1 MKKKLNGPN
10 GISIRVITSKIRKEL
25 TNNDSKVSKHRTLK
39 NSSKSGTIQTSDLKN
54 LSLGLQ
60 IVERIMHEGFQRYNE
75 SLQLGKKDI
84 SKSKKNIISYK
95 SLMQDFIY
103 RLSAASKTEFFLK
116 ERLDSLADYSQI
128 AQAARDGIILKQEKG
143 KELHNGKEKE
153 YMYDTSMSVNE
164 VLSTF
169 DDYERESS
177 RLTYKKLEN
186 YLGIGLGLVATLGS
200 ISKSAKDENNNKSK
214 GIPLITIGTI
224 TISGLKLLYGLR
236 KTDYKE
242 NLWNLRNEE
251 SRTRHDLLHNEQ
263 VSSTAEKLAIQN
275 IESIIS
281 DERKL
286 EHKLEN
292 DRFAYSICLD
302 LATAIISGAYINK
315 KVRETPTGKIDGKSL
330 AEALLSLQAAKS
342 IGKDFIDAAQGIFY
356 SRRDEEEFQKTCQK
370 VNQILKQMDEKVY
383 PLKGATHSFNSISIH
398 DFNGNFYPKKN
409 YDTGEINYS
418 MTLNIPEFSMKRGDV
433 VLLSGESGSGK
444 STFLRFLKR
453 GDINNRNAIQLDNCE
468 MVDNLGS
475 EFISFRPSIDLGNE
489 TNVLFQITGKKNLS
503 DLSPAEQ
510 TKLNKM
516 LQELKFDSPNFLE
529 QLSSKK
535 FMEFS
540 TGQQRRLALSKM
552 LYSIDDNTSIVIVDE
567 PVGNVENSLIREQL
581 KMITR
586 YAEEKNVM
594 LLLTTHRLEL
604 AEDLA
609 TKRYN
614 ITKDGTLEQIPIKHK
629 EQYEEF
635 SK

>member
-25 TNNDSKVSKHRTLK
+25 TNNDSKVSKHRNLK

-84 SKSKKNIISYK
+84 SKSKKNIIAYK

-143 KELHNGKEKE
+143 KKLHDGKE

-164 VLSTF
+164 VLSAF
-169 DDYERESS
+169 DDYERQSS

-200 ISKSAKDENNNKSK
+200 ISKSAKEENNNKSK
-214 GIPLITIGTI
+214 SASLITIGTI

-418 MTLNIPEFSMKRGDV
+418 MTLNIPEFSIKRGDV

-453 GDINNRNAIQLDNCE
+453 GDINNRNTIQLDNGE

-475 EFISFRPSIDLGNE
+475 EFISFRPSIELGNE

-503 DLSPAEQ
+503 ELSPVEQ

-567 PVGNVENSLIREQL
+567 PVGKVENSL
-581 KMITR
+581 
-586 YAEEKNVM
+586 M

>member
-1 MKKKLNGPN
+1 
-10 GISIRVITSKIRKEL
+10 
-25 TNNDSKVSKHRTLK
+25 
-39 NSSKSGTIQTSDLKN
+39 
-54 LSLGLQ
+54 
-60 IVERIMHEGFQRYNE
+60 
-75 SLQLGKKDI
+75 
-84 SKSKKNIISYK
+84 
-95 SLMQDFIY
+95 
-103 RLSAASKTEFFLK
+103 
-116 ERLDSLADYSQI
+116 
-128 AQAARDGIILKQEKG
+128 
-143 KELHNGKEKE
+143 
-153 YMYDTSMSVNE
+153 
-164 VLSTF
+164 
-169 DDYERESS
+169 
-177 RLTYKKLEN
+177 
-186 YLGIGLGLVATLGS
+186 
-200 ISKSAKDENNNKSK
+200 
-214 GIPLITIGTI
+214 
-224 TISGLKLLYGLR
+224 
-236 KTDYKE
+236 
-242 NLWNLRNEE
+242 
-251 SRTRHDLLHNEQ
+251 
-263 VSSTAEKLAIQN
+263 
-275 IESIIS
+275 
-281 DERKL
+281 
-286 EHKLEN
+286 
-292 DRFAYSICLD
+292 
-302 LATAIISGAYINK
+302 
-315 KVRETPTGKIDGKSL
+315 
-330 AEALLSLQAAKS
+330 
-342 IGKDFIDAAQGIFY
+342 
-356 SRRDEEEFQKTCQK
+356 
-370 VNQILKQMDEKVY
+370 
-383 PLKGATHSFNSISIH
+383 
-398 DFNGNFYPKKN
+398 
-409 YDTGEINYS
+409 
-418 MTLNIPEFSMKRGDV
+418 MTLNIPEFSIKRGDV

-453 GDINNRNAIQLDNCE
+453 GDINNRNTIQLDNGE

-475 EFISFRPSIDLGNE
+475 EFISFRPSIELGNE

-503 DLSPAEQ
+503 ELSPVEQ

>member
-25 TNNDSKVSKHRTLK
+25 TNNDSKVSKHRNLK

-84 SKSKKNIISYK
+84 SKSKKNIIAYK

-143 KELHNGKEKE
+143 KKLHDGKE

-164 VLSTF
+164 VLSAF
-169 DDYERESS
+169 DDYERQSS

-200 ISKSAKDENNNKSK
+200 ISKSAKEENNNKSK
-214 GIPLITIGTI
+214 SASLITIGTI

-383 PLKGATHSFNSISIH
+383 PLK
-398 DFNGNFYPKKN
+398 
-409 YDTGEINYS
+409 
-418 MTLNIPEFSMKRGDV
+418 KRCY
-433 VLLSGESGSGK
+433 
-444 STFLRFLKR
+444 TF
-453 GDINNRNAIQLDNCE
+453 I
-468 MVDNLGS
+468 
-475 EFISFRPSIDLGNE
+475 
-489 TNVLFQITGKKNLS
+489 
-503 DLSPAEQ
+503 
-510 TKLNKM
+510 
-516 LQELKFDSPNFLE
+516 
-529 QLSSKK
+529 
-535 FMEFS
+535 
-540 TGQQRRLALSKM
+540 
-552 LYSIDDNTSIVIVDE
+552 
-567 PVGNVENSLIREQL
+567 
-581 KMITR
+581 
-586 YAEEKNVM
+586 
-594 LLLTTHRLEL
+594 
-604 AEDLA
+604 
-609 TKRYN
+609 
-614 ITKDGTLEQIPIKHK
+614 
-629 EQYEEF
+629 
-635 SK
+635 